1 METTIY
7 EIQARAQVLRE
18 KTQEGSITPEE
29 VGGLIADTLV
39 LLANIGQR
47 EGGLRVSRVYSS
59 KAEMEADTN
68 PENAQHQ
75 PLKAGQLVVIHT
87 GGDSPENGTVY
98 VYLAPGWK
106 LIGNL
111 NRVAIGES
119 EGLAYPGMKGKKLAE
134 DLNTLRA
141 DINTEATNRENGDT
155 AIRDIVATTNG
166 VVADLKKTV
175 AYLSELEGEII
186 KKEYVKDTYGS
197 VEASI
202 EVNSTLPKYSYAH
215 FAPLDGISKLD
226 KVRFNDVDAQST
238 DNTTLSLFVA
248 GVRDDGTYVIQKE
261 YTIPFTKGDTEID
274 LTNYNIE
281 IPTHGTA
288 FIKHVDGLMHRTSD
302 IKILPAVNFG
312 GSPKI
317 GSVSE
322 KKIWANFA
330 ENYAFDYTML
340 SKVIGISER
349 VDDLQN
355 SLTKDILPNLYVNKY
370 GSAGAV
376 AKKKS
381 SPPNSWAFT
390 DWRPMEQD
398 VILSLIEFQP
408 TTNNDDSLV
417 VGIAEKEGDDYVVKK
432 TYQIAKNGF
441 RVDLS
446 EYKILV
452 PSGSLVIVSNRNKLY
467 DTSVLHVE
475 NCYYLPSSDIVE
487 GNRLSIM
494 KQPSWGMGTPN
505 YRIDYSIPSGV
516 GKVLSDY
523 IGGSVTEADA
533 TAVLHLGSSVTYN
546 ATYKKTTS
554 WLERLN
560 DKVDVN
566 LVNYGISGGSLQ
578 TNVTRLL
585 NNEGLLLDPLQ
596 TLQSLRPSYIMCE
609 NNNNMTPAGDDL
621 YTIFKNAK
629 HLADSV
635 GAKMIIGEEETAGEH
650 NSYRATAQAF
660 AREYGLPYIAVNSI
674 ITTLFPRTEAP
685 YKGWYSGM
693 HGGFRS
699 GAPYMALVDLIG
711 RLPIKKSIKL
721 FKVRETYKNGT
732 PNIGD
737 LVYDDNFEREK
748 YWRATCCG
756 VGGNVP
762 VSQIDNLDNQ
772 SNQIALPS
780 GYKEAMADTETRAE
794 TSMFKRGA
802 AISFYKY
809 ALIEFILDRL
819 HVTRATFKARVSTV
833 PTKIY
838 LAIARNAHNATS
850 KTPTTEFVELPFV
863 YENGLI
869 TAEIERPSADFQK
882 YDKVKIVVHCAD
894 AEAFTLSSPSINGYD
909 GDEKC
914 VDYSILQSFRNRQVG
929 IELLDKTSVESG
941 WSLNGEASI
950 KAFPDVLANYT
961 NCNKVKQH
969 IQLES
974 DGASCEKSIAIQQPT
989 QRVAIRIV
997 ACLFP
1002 KVMTKRFNG
1011 TPHEKSEFI
1020 SLLPTVRPAD
1030 YDCGTLKITC
1040 NKFIVRRCVVE
1051 SGWTECYVEVDL
1063 SQDDKNLQ
1071 IKIER
1076 ETFVDDSYI
1085 NNQRPVLIHDVSVQR
1100 LE

>member
-1 METTIY
+1 MATTIY

-18 KTQEGSITPEE
+18 KTQEGSVTPEE
-29 VGGLIADTLV
+29 VGGLIADTLA
-39 LLANIGQR
+39 LLANIEQKAGS
-47 EGGLRVSRVYSS
+47 LRVSKVYSS
-59 KAEMEADTN
+59 KAEMEADIS

-75 PLKAGQLVVIHT
+75 PIKAGQLVAVHT
-87 GGDSPENGTVY
+87 GGDSPEDGTIY

-106 LIGNL
+106 LLGNL

-119 EGLAYPGMKGKKLAE
+119 EGLAYPGTKGKKLSE
-134 DLNTLRA
+134 DLKTLRT
-141 DINTEATNRENGDT
+141 DIETEAINRENGDT
-155 AIRDIVATTNG
+155 VIKDIIATTNG
-166 VVADLKKTV
+166 VVDDLKKAV
-175 AYLSELEGEII
+175 VEGEIVR
-186 KKEYVKDTYGS
+186 KEYVKGAYGS
-197 VEASI
+197 VLDSTAE
-202 EVNSTLPKYSYAH
+202 NSTLPKYSYAH

-312 GSPKI
+312 NSPKI

-322 KKIWANFA
+322 KKIWANYA
-330 ENYAFDYTML
+330 ENYAFDYTLL
-340 SKVIGISER
+340 SKVTGISER
-349 VDDLQN
+349 VDDLQA
-355 SLTKDILPNLYVNKY
+355 SLTKEIIPNLYVNKH
-370 GSAGAV
+370 GSVGAV
-376 AKKKS
+376 ANKKA

-390 DWRPMEQD
+390 DWRPLGQD
-398 VILSLIEFQP
+398 VILSFIEFQP
-408 TTNNDDSLV
+408 TANSDDSLV
-417 VGIAEKEGDDYVVKK
+417 VGIAEKDGSGYVVKK
-432 TYQIAKNGF
+432 TYQVAKSGF

-446 EYKILV
+446 GYKILV
-452 PSGSLVIVSNRNKLY
+452 PSGSLVIVSNRNNLY
-467 DTSVLHVE
+467 DTSVLHAE
-475 NCYYLPSSDIVE
+475 NCYYLLSSNIVE
-487 GNRLSIM
+487 GNRLSLM

-629 HLADSV
+629 HLADRI
-635 GAKMIIGEEETAGEH
+635 GARMIIGEEETAGEH
-650 NSYRATAQAF
+650 KSYRATAQAF
-660 AREYGLPYIAVNSI
+660 AREYNLPYIAVNSI

-711 RLPIKKSIKL
+711 RLPIKKSVKL
-721 FKVRETYKNGT
+721 FKVRETYKNGA
-732 PNIGD
+732 PNIEN
-737 LVYDDNFEREK
+737 LTYDDNLERER

-762 VSQIDNLDNQ
+762 VSQVDNLDVQ
-772 SNQIALPS
+772 TNQITLPS
-780 GYKEAMADTETRAE
+780 DYKEAMADTETRAE
-794 TSMFKRGA
+794 TSMLKRGA

-819 HVTRATFKARVSTV
+819 HVTRGTFKVAASVE
-833 PTKIY
+833 PTKVY

-850 KTPTTEFVELPFV
+850 KTPTTEFVELPFI
-863 YENGLI
+863 YDNGLI

-882 YDKVKIVVHCAD
+882 YDKVKMVVYCSD
-894 AEAFTLSSPSINGYD
+894 AETFTLASPRLNGYD

-914 VDYSILQSFRNRQVG
+914 VDYSILHSFRNRQIG

-941 WSLNGEASI
+941 WSLSGEASV
-950 KAFPDVLANYT
+950 KAFPNVLANYT
-961 NCNKVKQH
+961 NCNKVKRH
-969 IQLES
+969 IQLEN
-974 DGASCEKSIAIQQPT
+974 DGASCEKSIVIQQPT
-989 QRVAIRIV
+989 QRIAIRIV

-1002 KVMTKRFNG
+1002 KVMTARFKG
-1011 TPHEKSEFI
+1011 TPNENSEFV

-1030 YDCGTLKITC
+1030 YDCGTLKVTC
-1040 NKFIVRRCVVE
+1040 NKFVVRRCVIE
-1051 SGWTECYVEVDL
+1051 SGWTECYMEVDL
-1063 SQDDKNLQ
+1063 DSTDKNLH
-1071 IKIER
+1071 IKLER
-1076 ETFVDDSYI
+1076 ETHVDDSYI
-1085 NNQRPVLIHDVSVQR
+1085 NSERPVLIHDVSVQR

>member
-1 METTIY
+1 MATTIY

-18 KTQEGSITPEE
+18 KTQEGSVTPEE
-29 VGGLIADTLV
+29 VGGLIADTLA

-47 EGGLRVSRVYSS
+47 AGSLRVSKVYSS
-59 KAEMEADTN
+59 KAEMEADIS

-75 PLKAGQLVVIHT
+75 PIKAGQLVAVHT
-87 GGDSPENGTVY
+87 GGDSPEDGTIY

-119 EGLAYPGMKGKKLAE
+119 EGLAYPGTKGKKLSE
-134 DLNTLRA
+134 DLKTLRT
-141 DINTEATNRENGDT
+141 DIETESINRENGDT
-155 AIRDIVATTNG
+155 VIMDIIATTNG
-166 VVADLKKTV
+166 VVDDLKKAV
-175 AYLSELEGEII
+175 VEGEIVR
-186 KKEYVKDTYGS
+186 KEYVKGAYGS
-197 VEASI
+197 VLDSTAE
-202 EVNSTLPKYSYAH
+202 NSTLPKYSYAH

-248 GVRDDGTYVIQKE
+248 GVGDDGTYVIQKE

-312 GSPKI
+312 NSPKI

-322 KKIWANFA
+322 KKIWANYA
-330 ENYAFDYTML
+330 ENYAFDYTLL
-340 SKVIGISER
+340 SKVTGISER
-349 VDDLQN
+349 VDDLQA
-355 SLTKDILPNLYVNKY
+355 SLTKEIIPNLYVNKH
-370 GSAGAV
+370 GSVGAV
-376 AKKKS
+376 ANKKA

-390 DWRPMEQD
+390 DWRPLGQD
-398 VILSLIEFQP
+398 VILSFIEFQP
-408 TTNNDDSLV
+408 TANSDDSLV
-417 VGIAEKEGDDYVVKK
+417 VGIAEKDGSGYVVKK
-432 TYQIAKNGF
+432 TYQVAKSGF

-446 EYKILV
+446 GYKILV
-452 PSGSLVIVSNRNKLY
+452 PSGSLVIVSNRNNLY
-467 DTSVLHVE
+467 DTSVLHAE
-475 NCYYLPSSDIVE
+475 NCYYLLSSNIVE
-487 GNRLSIM
+487 GNRLSLM

-629 HLADSV
+629 HLADSI
-635 GAKMIIGEEETAGEH
+635 GARMIIGEEETAGEH
-650 NSYRATAQAF
+650 KSYRATAQAF
-660 AREYGLPYIAVNSI
+660 AREYNLPYIAVNSI

-711 RLPIKKSIKL
+711 RLPIKKSVKL
-721 FKVRETYKNGT
+721 LKVRDTYKNGA
-732 PNIGD
+732 PNIEN
-737 LVYDDNFEREK
+737 LTYDDNLERER

-762 VSQIDNLDNQ
+762 VSQVDNLDVQ
-772 SNQIALPS
+772 TNQITLPS
-780 GYKEAMADTETRAE
+780 DYKEAMADTETRAE
-794 TSMFKRGA
+794 TSMLKRGA

-819 HVTRATFKARVSTV
+819 HVTRGTFKVAASVE
-833 PTKIY
+833 PTKVY

-850 KTPTTEFVELPFV
+850 KTPTTEFVELPFI
-863 YENGLI
+863 YDNGLI

-882 YDKVKIVVHCAD
+882 YDKVKIVVYCSD
-894 AEAFTLSSPSINGYD
+894 AETFTLASPRLNGYD

-914 VDYSILQSFRNRQVG
+914 VDYSILHSFRNRQIG

-941 WSLNGEASI
+941 WSLNGEASV
-950 KAFPDVLANYT
+950 KAFPNVLANYT
-961 NCNKVKQH
+961 NCNKVKRH
-969 IQLES
+969 IQLEN
-974 DGASCEKSIAIQQPT
+974 DGASCEKSIVIQQPT
-989 QRVAIRIV
+989 QRIAIRIV

-1002 KVMTKRFNG
+1002 KVMTARFKG
-1011 TPHEKSEFI
+1011 TPNENSEFV

-1030 YDCGTLKITC
+1030 YDCGTLKVTC
-1040 NKFIVRRCVVE
+1040 NKFVVRRCVIE
-1051 SGWTECYVEVDL
+1051 SGWTECYMEVDL
-1063 SQDDKNLQ
+1063 DSTDKNLH
-1071 IKIER
+1071 IKLER
-1076 ETFVDDSYI
+1076 ETRVDDSYI
-1085 NNQRPVLIHDVSVQR
+1085 NSERPVLIHDVSVQR